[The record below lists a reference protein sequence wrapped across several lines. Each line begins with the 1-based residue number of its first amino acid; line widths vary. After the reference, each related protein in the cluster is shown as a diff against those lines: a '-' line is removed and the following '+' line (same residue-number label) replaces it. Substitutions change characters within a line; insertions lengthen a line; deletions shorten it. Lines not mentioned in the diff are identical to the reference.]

1 VQGRVYETLGSE
13 RGQESGEGREEE
25 EEDPRR
31 PHLAGAVSAGEL
43 AGGCRCR
50 APHCRERR
58 PRCRHPQR
66 MEREREECDGT
77 DARNEALGAC
87 VRTW

>member
-43 AGGCRCR
+43 AGGVPLSSPALPR
-50 APHCRERR
+50 AP
-58 PRCRHPQR
+58 PSVSPSAANG
-66 MEREREECDGT
+66 ERERG
-77 DARNEALGAC
+77 ARRNRCKE
-87 VRTW
+87 